1 MSWRIVVVHNTAK
14 LDLQLQ
20 YLVVR
25 SEMKTQKIHISEIAL
40 LLVEATSVSLTV
52 GLLAELTR
60 QKVKVIF
67 CDHKRN
73 PSSELISYYGSH
85 DTSNKIRT
93 QITWPQSVKEAVWTE
108 IVREKIN
115 KQAEFLLERG
125 KNTEAALLRD
135 YVQQIQWND
144 ATNREGHAAKVYF
157 NALFGKDFTR
167 TEENSINAALNY
179 GYGIILSTFNR
190 EIVSNGYIT
199 QIGLFHDNMFNQFN
213 LGSDLMEPFR
223 PLVDYIVRSLMPQKF
238 EREEKLEIL
247 RILQQEV
254 TIAGRREV
262 VNNAIKIYCKS
273 VFDALNEDDT
283 SLIKFYK
290 DEL

>member
-1 MSWRIVVVHNTAK
+1 
-14 LDLQLQ
+14 
-20 YLVVR
+20 
-25 SEMKTQKIHISEIAL
+25 
-40 LLVEATSVSLTV
+40 
-52 GLLAELTR
+52 
-60 QKVKVIF
+60 
-67 CDHKRN
+67 
-73 PSSELISYYGSH
+73 
-85 DTSNKIRT
+85 
-93 QITWPQSVKEAVWTE
+93 
-108 IVREKIN
+108 
-115 KQAEFLLERG
+115 
-125 KNTEAALLRD
+125 
-135 YVQQIQWND
+135 
-144 ATNREGHAAKVYF
+144 
-157 NALFGKDFTR
+157 
-167 TEENSINAALNY
+167 
-179 GYGIILSTFNR
+179 
-190 EIVSNGYIT
+190 
-199 QIGLFHDNMFNQFN
+199 MFNQFN

>member
-1 MSWRIVVVHNTAK
+1 MLYNYIN
-14 LDLQLQ
+14 
-20 YLVVR
+20 
-25 SEMKTQKIHISEIAL
+25 EI
-40 LLVEATSVSLTV
+40 
-52 GLLAELTR
+52 
-60 QKVKVIF
+60 
-67 CDHKRN
+67 
-73 PSSELISYYGSH
+73 
-85 DTSNKIRT
+85 
-93 QITWPQSVKEAVWTE
+93 E
-108 IVREKIN
+108 I
-115 KQAEFLLERG
+115 G
-125 KNTEAALLRD
+125 
-135 YVQQIQWND
+135 D
-144 ATNREGHAAKVYF
+144 ASNREGHAAKVYF

-213 LGSDLMEPFR
+213 LASDLMEPFR

>member
-1 MSWRIVVVHNTAK
+1 MFWNIFYALCESHGTTPNAVCKKLKLSNATATHWK
-14 LDLQLQ
+14 NGTIPRGDILLNIADYFNCSVD
-20 YLVVR
+20 YLLGRTNQSHVIN
-25 SEMKTQKIHISEIAL
+25 ENNYINEI
-40 LLVEATSVSLTV
+40 
-52 GLLAELTR
+52 
-60 QKVKVIF
+60 
-67 CDHKRN
+67 
-73 PSSELISYYGSH
+73 
-85 DTSNKIRT
+85 
-93 QITWPQSVKEAVWTE
+93 E
-108 IVREKIN
+108 I
-115 KQAEFLLERG
+115 G
-125 KNTEAALLRD
+125 
-135 YVQQIQWND
+135 D
-144 ATNREGHAAKVYF
+144 ASNREGHAAKVYF

>member
-1 MSWRIVVVHNTAK
+1 MVISSSAK
-14 LDLQLQ
+14 LD
-20 YLVVR
+20 YHMGYMVVR
-25 SEMKTQKIHISEIAL
+25 KDEEIKIHISEISILIIESTA
-40 LLVEATSVSLTV
+40 VSLTAA
-52 GLLAELTR
+52 LLSELT
-60 QKVKVIF
+60 KKKIKVIF
-67 CDHKRN
+67 CDEKRN
-73 PSSELISYYGSH
+73 PSSELVSYYGAH
-85 DTSNKIRT
+85 DTS
-93 QITWPQSVKEAVWTE
+93 
-108 IVREKIN
+108 EKIL
-115 KQAEFLLERG
+115 KQAKHLDEWNLA
-125 KNTEAALLRD
+125 EAEML
-135 YVQQIQWND
+135 YNYINEIEIGD
-144 ATNREGHAAKVYF
+144 ASNREGHAAKVYF

-273 VFDALNEDDT
+273 VFDALNENDT